1 MAAKLSKDVWQAA
14 RERWEGGNIS
24 HEALALELGVS
35 QPAVSGQAKRN
46 KWVKAIDVI
55 DVMDDVMDDVNH
67 VMVNEHKYSE
77 TLIESSVDDVMG
89 NVMDSAVDNKSNT
102 VIKKKHGGKREGAGA
117 PPGLRVTM
125 KARAAEYGDN
135 CIDVM
140 VGIMQDEEIPANI
153 RIAAADKLLDRGY
166 GKPKQEV
173 EVMAEVSYV
182 DKTLLDDRYSRNM
195 GRTAELGLLAKDRI
209 EQLRQGALN

>member
-1 MAAKLSKDVWQAA
+1 MAAKLSKEVWQAA

-55 DVMDDVMDDVNH
+55 DVMDDVNH

-102 VIKKKHGGKREGAGA
+102 VIKKKHGGKRAGAGA

>member
-1 MAAKLSKDVWQAA
+1 MARLSKEAWQQVQ
-14 RERWEGGNIS
+14 ERWESFDDDGFDWLLADQKLTIS
-24 HEALALELGVS
+24 R
-35 QPAVSGQAKRN
+35 QAVSKQAKTN
-46 KWVKAIDVI
+46 KWKKKKGKLLKVALVAQPSESCATKAKVAQLVADEGNGI
-55 DVMDDVMDDVNH
+55 
-67 VMVNEHKYSE
+67 
-77 TLIESSVDDVMG
+77 G
-89 NVMDSAVDNKSNT
+89 NVWLASNE
-102 VIKKKHGGKREGAGA
+102 VIKLTHGGKREGAGA

-173 EVMAEVSYV
+173 EVMGEISLV
-182 DKTLLDDRYSRNM
+182 DKTALDDFYATKIIEMNKNHDAID
-195 GRTAELGLLAKDRI
+195 GRFEVEDETAM
-209 EQLRQGALN
+209 QWP

>member
-1 MAAKLSKDVWQAA
+1 LSEEVWQAA
-14 RERWEGGNIS
+14 RERWESVNIS

-35 QPAVSGQAKRN
+35 QQAVSGQAKRN
-46 KWVKAIDVI
+46 NWANIDNVVDVVSDVVDVVKVKSK
-55 DVMDDVMDDVNH
+55 N
-67 VMVNEHKYSE
+67 NEA
-77 TLIESSVDDVMG
+77 LIESTVEDIVS
-89 NVMDSAVDNKSNT
+89 NVVGGVVDNKSSA
-102 VIKKKHGGKREGAGA
+102 VIKSTHGGKREGAGA

-173 EVMAEVSYV
+173 EVMGEISLV
-182 DKTLLDDRYSRNM
+182 DKTALDDFYATKIIEMNKNHDAID
-195 GRTAELGLLAKDRI
+195 GRFEVEDIDTADM
-209 EQLRQGALN
+209 QWP

>member
-1 MAAKLSKDVWQAA
+1 MAAKLSKEVWKAA
-14 RERWEGGNIS
+14 RERWESGNIS

-46 KWVKAIDVI
+46 KWAKAVDVI
-55 DVMDDVMDDVNH
+55 GAMDDVNH
-67 VMVNEHKYSE
+67 VMVNEHKYNE

-89 NVMDSAVDNKSNT
+89 NVMDSAVDNKSNA

-117 PPGLRVTM
+117 PPGLRATM

-140 VGIMQDEEIPANI
+140 AGIMQDEEIPANI

-173 EVMAEVSYV
+173 EVMGEISLV
-182 DKTLLDDRYSRNM
+182 DKTALDDFYATKIIEMNKNHDAID
-195 GRTAELGLLAKDRI
+195 GRFEVEDIDTADM
-209 EQLRQGALN
+209 QWP